1 MLLLFV
7 FFTILKNVFLLND
20 LVKVDFV
27 NLCWFNFST
36 DFIRIDRTPALW
48 RHSCSMYLLCF
59 AS

>member
-7 FFTILKNVFLLND
+7 MSYILKNVLPLND

-36 DFIRIDRTPALW
+36 DFIRIDSSPPLQRP
-48 RHSCSMYLLCF
+48 SCSMYLLCF